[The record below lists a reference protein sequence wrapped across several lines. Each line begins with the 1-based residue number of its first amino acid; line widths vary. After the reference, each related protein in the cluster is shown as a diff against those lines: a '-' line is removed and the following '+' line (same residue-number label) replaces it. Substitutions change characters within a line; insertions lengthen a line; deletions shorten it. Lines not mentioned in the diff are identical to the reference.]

1 MMARFR
7 ICDRK
12 LPVFPERTATE
23 IDGARDRADPWEGPS
38 VDGSVTETSGGSDV
52 TMKAGKKPIKNED
65 RDSFLQRLGP
75 GLITGASDDD
85 PSGIGT
91 YSQAGAQLGFGIGWT
106 MLITYPLM
114 AAIQEISGR
123 IGRVTGHG
131 IAGNVCRNFPAPV
144 IWSMILLL
152 FVANTINVA
161 ADLGAMGDALRL
173 LIGGPGTL
181 YVMVFGVVSVI
192 AQIFFKYERYVSIL
206 KWLTLVL
213 FAYVI
218 ALFLAKVP
226 WGEAL
231 KGLLIPR
238 LQWDGPFL
246 TTLVAIL
253 GTTIS
258 PYLFIW
264 QSSQEAE
271 EQRIDPDK
279 KPLKREPEKEA
290 EEVKR
295 IRIDTLVG
303 MAVSNVIA
311 VAIIMTTAATL
322 HASGKTDIESS
333 AQAAE
338 ALRPVAGAMAE
349 LIFALGIIGTGLL
362 AIPVLAGSTAYA
374 IGEGRKWPVGL
385 SRKPK
390 EAVAFYS
397 VLAVSVALGVA
408 LNFTALD
415 PIRALY
421 WSAVINGI
429 LAAPI
434 MTVMMLLVRRKS
446 VMGNLVI
453 SGPVYWLGWIA
464 TAAMFFCIVGM
475 AFTIGG

>member
-1 MMARFR
+1 MAEKTQR
-7 ICDRK
+7 RK
-12 LPVFPERTATE
+12 KQIENQ
-23 IDGARDRADPWEGPS
+23 DQ
-38 VDGSVTETSGGSDV
+38 
-52 TMKAGKKPIKNED
+52 
-65 RDSFLQRLGP
+65 DSFLQRLGP
-75 GLITGASDDD
+75 GFITGASDDD

-106 MLITYPLM
+106 MLVTYPLM

-144 IWSMILLL
+144 IWSLVALL
-152 FVANTINVA
+152 FIANTINVA
-161 ADLGAMGDALRL
+161 ADLGAMGDALKL
-173 LIGGPGTL
+173 LVGGPSPV
-181 YVMVFGVVSVI
+181 YVVVFGVVSVV
-192 AQIFFKYERYVSIL
+192 AQTFFKYERYVAIL

-218 ALFLAKVP
+218 TLFVAKVP

-231 KGLLIPR
+231 MGLLIPKI
-238 LQWDGPFL
+238 QWNAAFL

-258 PYLFIW
+258 PYLFVW

-279 KPLKREPEKEA
+279 KPLKDEPEKA
-290 EEVKR
+290 EEETRR
-295 IRIDTLVG
+295 IRIDTLFG

-311 VAIIMTTAATL
+311 IAIIMTTAATL
-322 HASGKTDIESS
+322 HASGKNDIESS

-338 ALRPVAGAMAE
+338 ALKPVAGALAE
-349 LIFALGIIGTGLL
+349 FIFALGIVGTGLL

-390 EAVAFYS
+390 EAIAFYS
-397 VLAVSVALGVA
+397 VLAISVGLGIA
-408 LNFTALD
+408 INFTGID
-415 PIRALY
+415 PIKALY

-429 LAAPI
+429 LAAPVMVI
-434 MTVMMLLVRRKS
+434 MMLLVRRKT
-446 VMGNLVI
+446 VMGQLVVK
-453 SGPVYWLGWIA
+453 GPVYWLGWAA
-464 TAAMFFCIVGM
+464 TTAMGLCIVGM
-475 AFTIGG
+475 AASFWI

>member
-1 MMARFR
+1 MAR
-7 ICDRK
+7 RK
-12 LPVFPERTATE
+12 TR
-23 IDGARDRADPWEGPS
+23 
-38 VDGSVTETSGGSDV
+38 
-52 TMKAGKKPIKNED
+52 KKPVENKD
-65 RDSFLQRLGP
+65 QDSFLQRLGP

-144 IWSMILLL
+144 IWSMIVLL

-161 ADLGAMGDALRL
+161 ADLGAMGDALKL

-181 YVMVFGVVSVI
+181 YVVLFGAVSVI
-192 AQIFFKYERYVSIL
+192 AQIFFKYERYVAIL

-213 FAYVI
+213 LAYVI

-226 WGEAL
+226 WGAAL
-231 KGLLIPR
+231 KGLLIPKIE
-238 LQWDGPFL
+238 WNGPFL

-279 KPLKREPEKEA
+279 KPLKREPEKED

-311 VAIIMTTAATL
+311 IAIIMTTAATL

-390 EAVAFYS
+390 EAVAFYG
-397 VLAVSVALGVA
+397 VLALSVALGVG

-415 PIRALY
+415 PIKALY

-434 MTVMMLLVRRKS
+434 MTVMMPLVRRKS
-446 VMGNLVI
+446 VWG
-453 SGPVYWLGWIA
+453 
-464 TAAMFFCIVGM
+464 
-475 AFTIGG
+475 IG

>member
-1 MMARFR
+1 
-7 ICDRK
+7 
-12 LPVFPERTATE
+12 
-23 IDGARDRADPWEGPS
+23 
-38 VDGSVTETSGGSDV
+38 
-52 TMKAGKKPIKNED
+52 MKAGASKRPVENED
-65 RDSFLQRLGP
+65 QDSFLQRLGP

-161 ADLGAMGDALRL
+161 ADLGAMGDALKL

-181 YVMVFGVVSVI
+181 YVVVFGAVSVI
-192 AQIFFKYERYVSIL
+192 AQIFFKYEQYVSIL

-226 WGEAL
+226 WGAAL
-231 KGLLIPR
+231 KGLLVPKIE
-238 LQWDGPFL
+238 WSGPFL

-279 KPLKREPEKEA
+279 KPLKQEPQKEK

-311 VAIIMTTAATL
+311 LAIIMTTAATL

-338 ALRPVAGAMAE
+338 ALRPVAGALAE

-397 VLAVSVALGVA
+397 VLALSVALGVG

-415 PIRALY
+415 PIKALY
-421 WSAVINGI
+421 WSAVINGV

-446 VMGNLVI
+446 VMGDLVV

-464 TAAMFFCIVGM
+464 TIAMFLCIVGM
-475 AFTIGG
+475 AFTIWS

>member
-1 MMARFR
+1 MAR
-7 ICDRK
+7 RK
-12 LPVFPERTATE
+12 TR
-23 IDGARDRADPWEGPS
+23 
-38 VDGSVTETSGGSDV
+38 
-52 TMKAGKKPIKNED
+52 KKPVENKD
-65 RDSFLQRLGP
+65 QDSFLQRLGP

-144 IWSMILLL
+144 IWSMIVLL

-161 ADLGAMGDALRL
+161 ADLGAMGDALKL

-181 YVMVFGVVSVI
+181 YVVVFGAVSVI
-192 AQIFFKYERYVSIL
+192 AQIFFKYERYVAIL

-213 FAYVI
+213 LAYVI

-226 WGEAL
+226 WGGAL
-231 KGLLIPR
+231 KGLLIPKIEFN
-238 LQWDGPFL
+238 GPFL

-279 KPLKREPEKEA
+279 KPLKREPEKED

-311 VAIIMTTAATL
+311 IAIIMTTAATL

-390 EAVAFYS
+390 EAVAFYG
-397 VLAVSVALGVA
+397 VLALSVALGVG

-415 PIRALY
+415 PIKALY

-446 VMGNLVI
+446 VMGDLMV
-453 SGPVYWLGWIA
+453 SGPVYWLGWVA
-464 TAAMFFCIVGM
+464 TAAMFMCIMGM
-475 AFTIGG
+475 AMVWS

>member
-1 MMARFR
+1 M
-7 ICDRK
+7 
-12 LPVFPERTATE
+12 
-23 IDGARDRADPWEGPS
+23 
-38 VDGSVTETSGGSDV
+38 
-52 TMKAGKKPIKNED
+52 TMKAGASKKPIENED
-65 RDSFLQRLGP
+65 QDSFLQRLGP

-144 IWSMILLL
+144 IWSMIVLL

-161 ADLGAMGDALRL
+161 ADLGAMGDALKL

-181 YVMVFGVVSVI
+181 YVAIFGAVSVI
-192 AQIFFKYERYVSIL
+192 AQIFFNYERYVSIL
-206 KWLTLVL
+206 KRLTLVL
-213 FAYVI
+213 LAYVI

-226 WGEAL
+226 WGDAL
-231 KGLLIPR
+231 KGLLVPKIE
-238 LQWDGPFL
+238 WSGPFL

-258 PYLFIW
+258 PYLFVW

-271 EQRIDPDK
+271 EQRIDPEK
-279 KPLKREPEKEA
+279 KPLKQEPQKE
-290 EEVKR
+290 EEEIKR

-338 ALRPVAGAMAE
+338 ALRPVAGALAE

-390 EAVAFYS
+390 EAAAFYS
-397 VLAVSVALGVA
+397 VLALSVALGVG

-415 PIRALY
+415 PIKALY
-421 WSAVINGI
+421 WSAVINGV

-446 VMGNLVI
+446 VMGDLVV

-464 TAAMFFCIVGM
+464 TIAMFLCIVGM
-475 AFTIGG
+475 AFTIWS

>member
-1 MMARFR
+1 MAR
-7 ICDRK
+7 RK
-12 LPVFPERTATE
+12 TR
-23 IDGARDRADPWEGPS
+23 
-38 VDGSVTETSGGSDV
+38 
-52 TMKAGKKPIKNED
+52 KKPVENKD
-65 RDSFLQRLGP
+65 QDSFLQRLGP

-144 IWSMILLL
+144 IWSMIVLL

-161 ADLGAMGDALRL
+161 ADLGAMGDALKL

-181 YVMVFGVVSVI
+181 YVVVFGAVSVI
-192 AQIFFKYERYVSIL
+192 AQIFFKYERYVAIL

-213 FAYVI
+213 LAYVI

-231 KGLLIPR
+231 NGLLIPKIEFN
-238 LQWDGPFL
+238 GPFL

-279 KPLKREPEKEA
+279 KPLKREPEKED

-311 VAIIMTTAATL
+311 IAIIMTTAATL

-390 EAVAFYS
+390 EAVAFYG
-397 VLAVSVALGVA
+397 VLALSVALGVG

-415 PIRALY
+415 PIKALY

-446 VMGNLVI
+446 VMGDLMV
-453 SGPVYWLGWIA
+453 SGPVYWLGWVA
-464 TAAMFFCIVGM
+464 TAAMFMCIMGM
-475 AFTIGG
+475 ACSMVWS